1 MPNPPAIVVPLA
13 SRIASATSKLGL
25 SQASVRLL
33 SLITMPLL
41 TRLLP
46 PAAYGTV
53 ALMGTVVSLVAV
65 FALAGIDMSYM
76 RTCTGTMGP
85 FACAA
90 ETFAWQFALLSALLA
105 GLVAGAV
112 WFLAAPAV
120 GVPKYLTS
128 LVSLAVL
135 GSVANSM
142 AQTRARLRERYGGL
156 SLAICASGLASAVVS
171 LSTAFL
177 WRRDAMALVL
187 SLVASYFVPVL
198 ILGIPSRRSL
208 FAASKLTWEERSR
221 FLKIGIAGILTAP
234 AYWVLSSSDR
244 WVLGH
249 FEGPASV
256 GIYSVGYSVAIMG
269 MMANDV
275 ALSVWTP
282 ATVREYAKDPELAR
296 ITLGGVA
303 QSIIA
308 AFACIYL
315 VVAAAGGDVIRLLT
329 APAFHGAASIV
340 PFVAAAVLFYGLYH
354 VAASTFLL
362 MHRFSHLV
370 RWWIFGGLFSISG
383 NLLLVPYLG
392 RVGAALTQTMTFG
405 VIGIGVL
412 LAAQRLYRLELSGP
426 RVIGVIA
433 GVLAAGF
440 AMSPA
445 WSTDPL
451 SSLLMK
457 FPVGVFTA
465 FLVFRLLAPR
475 FLPWAQHALVMRFRG
490 G

>member
-1 MPNPPAIVVPLA
+1 MPLA
-13 SRIASATSKLGL
+13 SRVASATSKLGL

-46 PAAYGTV
+46 PAAYGTA

-65 FALAGIDMSYM
+65 FALAGVDMSYM

-85 FACAA
+85 SACAS

-105 GLVAGAV
+105 GLVAAAV
-112 WFLAAPAV
+112 WFLVAPSV
-120 GVPKYLTS
+120 GAPRYLTG

-142 AQTRARLRERYGGL
+142 AQTRARLRERYWAL
-156 SLAICASGLASAVVS
+156 SLAICASGLATVVVS
-171 LSTAFL
+171 LSTAFF

-198 ILGIPSRRSL
+198 VLGIPPRRSL
-208 FAASKLTWEERSR
+208 FAAPELTRDERVR

-256 GIYSVGYSVAIMG
+256 GIYSVGYSVAVMG

-275 ALSVWTP
+275 VLSVWTP
-282 ATVREYAKDPELAR
+282 ETVREYARDPELAR
-296 ITLGGVA
+296 VSLGGVA

-315 VVAAAGGDVIRLLT
+315 AVAAAGGDAIRLLT
-329 APAFHGAASIV
+329 APAFHGAAAIV

-370 RWWIFGGLFSISG
+370 RWWIFGGIFSISG

-392 RVGAALTQTMTFG
+392 RLGAALTQTMTFG

-412 LAAQRLYRLELSGP
+412 LAAQRLYRLELSRR
-426 RVIGVIA
+426 RVIAVVA
-433 GVLAAGF
+433 GALAAGY
-440 AMSPA
+440 AMSAP

-451 SSLLMK
+451 SSLLLK
-457 FPVGVFTA
+457 FPVGVLGA
-465 FLVFRLLAPR
+465 LLVFRLLAPR
-475 FLPWAQHALVMRFRG
+475 VLPWAQHALVMRFRG